1 MNQFELLMTA
11 QSMVQP
17 GKGILAA
24 DESTGTIQKRFDSIG
39 ADSTEENRRNYRE
52 LLFRTD
58 GAAEFI
64 SGVIL
69 YDETIRQK
77 SADGVPLVKVLTDQG
92 IIPGIK
98 VDKSTKPLAGAEG
111 EVITEGLDGL
121 SDRLEEYASL
131 GAKFTKWRGVITI
144 GDSIPSRY
152 CIEANAH
159 ALARYAALSQEAG
172 LVPIVEPEVLMDGN
186 HSIQDCLEATRITL
200 REVYYQLSVHRVVL
214 EGTVLK
220 PNMVLS
226 GKDASGR
233 ASADEVAKAT
243 ISCFL
248 DAVPAAVPGIAFLSG
263 GQSDD
268 EATQNLNA
276 INTYASKVGV
286 PWELTFSYGRGL
298 QAAPLKAWS
307 GNMSNSDATRAA
319 FYHRAKLT
327 AAARRGEY
335 TADME
340 ISAN

>member
-1 MNQFELLMTA
+1 
-11 QSMVQP
+11 
-17 GKGILAA
+17 
-24 DESTGTIQKRFDSIG
+24 
-39 ADSTEENRRNYRE
+39 
-52 LLFRTD
+52 
-58 GAAEFI
+58 
-64 SGVIL
+64 
-69 YDETIRQK
+69 
-77 SADGVPLVKVLTDQG
+77 
-92 IIPGIK
+92 
-98 VDKSTKPLAGAEG
+98 
-111 EVITEGLDGL
+111 
-121 SDRLEEYASL
+121 
-131 GAKFTKWRGVITI
+131 
-144 GDSIPSRY
+144 
-152 CIEANAH
+152 
-159 ALARYAALSQEAG
+159 
-172 LVPIVEPEVLMDGN
+172 
-186 HSIQDCLEATRITL
+186 
-200 REVYYQLSVHRVVL
+200 
-214 EGTVLK
+214 
-220 PNMVLS
+220 MVLS